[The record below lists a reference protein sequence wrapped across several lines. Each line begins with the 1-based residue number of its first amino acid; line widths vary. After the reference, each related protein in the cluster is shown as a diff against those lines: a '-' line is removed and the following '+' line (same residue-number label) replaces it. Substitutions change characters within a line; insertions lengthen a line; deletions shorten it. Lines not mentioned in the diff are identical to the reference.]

1 MSTNFLSDLP
11 LIDPAH
17 LLVLTAGDPALQAL
31 VMDDFLDSARIILA
45 ELKADDGASY
55 RAFVCHTLNAW
66 GYPAKDRSGRL
77 DPIEEPH
84 LGRLMEKIAGPA
96 RPAAERLDFAHPAPA
111 AAPVPN
117 TESTSTQ
124 ES

>member
-1 MSTNFLSDLP
+1 MAIKVP
-11 LIDPAH
+11 
-17 LLVLTAGDPALQAL
+17 
-31 VMDDFLDSARIILA
+31 
-45 ELKADDGASY
+45 E
-55 RAFVCHTLNAW
+55 
-66 GYPAKDRSGRL
+66 DRSGRL

-96 RPAAERLDFAHPAPA
+96 RPATERLDFARPAPA

-124 ES
+124 EP

>member
-1 MSTNFLSDLP
+1 MAQNWVPAVVPGST
-11 LIDPAH
+11 
-17 LLVLTAGDPALQAL
+17 
-31 VMDDFLDSARIILA
+31 LDHVVFF
-45 ELKADDGASY
+45 ADDGTAY

-96 RPAAERLDFAHPAPA
+96 RPATERLDFARPAPA
-111 AAPVPN
+111 AIP
-117 TESTSTQ
+117 ESTSTQ